1 MNKVQIAN
9 ILLTRRCNL
18 RCDYCSIV
26 QDYDGQ
32 PEVYPPISHYTH
44 SELKPEQW
52 INIFSKLKANNPNVF
67 LILYGGEPFLYNGLD
82 QLITYCK
89 RENIHYT
96 VISNNTK
103 PIQPKILELV
113 EKVGVLDGFT
123 ASIDPTLAKYKDQ
136 IEQQETV
143 PDEVMKTLEGYRN
156 LKKLKT
162 QGLAK
167 DVVAE
172 ITVTSENIQY
182 LYETVKILSEAGIYS
197 SITTID
203 LRKNAFYD
211 FSTVTDKSLLVQRE
225 QATLDEFYKIID
237 SEGLLVHISSLL
249 LKLYEILPCDMK
261 CNIHEDV
268 HNVTIDSDGSFRLC
282 LRIKGGYTP
291 SIKLDNIFNQDG
303 SIVPFFQ
310 TALKADYDVHCKG
323 CNHTCLLMS
332 KYFSEGIIDH

>member
-1 MNKVQIAN
+1 
-9 ILLTRRCNL
+9 
-18 RCDYCSIV
+18 V

-32 PEVYPPISHYTH
+32 PVAYPAISHYVK
-44 SELKPEQW
+44 SELKPEEW
-52 INIFSKLKANNPNVF
+52 MTIFSKLKANNPDVF
-67 LILYGGEPFLYNGLD
+67 LILYGGEPFLYNELH
-82 QLITYCK
+82 QLVSFCK
-89 RENIHYT
+89 KENIHYT
-96 VISNNTK
+96 IISNNTK
-103 PIQPKILELV
+103 YIQPKILELV
-113 EKVGVLDGFT
+113 EKVGALDGFT

-136 IEQQETV
+136 LEFRQLALEHSV
-143 PDEVMKTLEGYRN
+143 VKTLEGYDN
-156 LKKLKT
+156 LKKLKM

-182 LYETVKILSEAGIYS
+182 LYETVKILSEVGIYS

-203 LRKNAFYD
+203 LRKNSFYD
-211 FSTVTDKSLLVQRE
+211 FSTVTDESLLVQRE
-225 QATLDEFYKIID
+225 QSVLDEFYKIID
-237 SEGLLVHISSLL
+237 AKGLLVHIPSLL

-268 HNVTIDSDGSFRLC
+268 HNVTIDADGSFRLC

-291 SIKLDNIFNQDG
+291 SIKLDNIFDQDG